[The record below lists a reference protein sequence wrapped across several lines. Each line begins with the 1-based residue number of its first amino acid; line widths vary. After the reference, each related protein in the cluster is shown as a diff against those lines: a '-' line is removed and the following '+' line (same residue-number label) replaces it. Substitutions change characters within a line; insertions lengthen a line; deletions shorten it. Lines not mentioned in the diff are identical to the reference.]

1 MHVLIG
7 IALKSLLIAGLT
19 LGLLQLLKNRS
30 AAERSWVAHIG
41 LLALV
46 IMAFA
51 PLVLPS
57 WNVETSILG
66 QSTPVEVAS
75 APAPQMPA
83 ISSPVTTPAAT
94 PVAQPT
100 ATTAQ
105 PSANTTTLPS
115 LSPLAAA
122 TALYAVPAAILLLIT
137 FFALARLVALQAR
150 ADVLVDGHWLSALA
164 RAQRRMGFKHGTALL
179 TSNELA
185 SPISWGLMR
194 PVILLNSRA
203 VEAAGEAEAIIA
215 HELAHVARLDWI
227 KLLLA
232 RIATALFWFNPL
244 VWLLARE
251 AHQLREETAD
261 DTVLAADIV
270 DTDYAQLL
278 VGVARHECPGLLL
291 GAHGVAPSKS
301 SLARRVARVLDG
313 KLVRGPVARSFALG
327 VFAGAVLV
335 AAPLAA
341 LTLTPTAPK
350 AAKPVAGHL
359 AASEPAPVAAPVVPQ
374 VPTDLPSI
382 IASGVS
388 TSVTTAVAAATAI
401 APKAVVEIN
410 GDDLRLRSP
419 NGATVERINGRT
431 ISRASNGATVESVNG
446 MVISRAPSGATV
458 TMYPPDAQGR
468 RKMVAVAPNGAT
480 AVSYVSGKDSDAYV
494 KRAERMRDRA
504 NDLSIDRVIEMKAV
518 GITPEYLA
526 NIRAASPRMRSVD
539 LDDVVGLRAVGVT
552 PEYVRSLSAA
562 GLPNLDAS
570 DLTQARAVGLS
581 ADYVREMRNAGFR
594 GSIDDYVQL
603 QAVGVTPA
611 YVYQFKKV
619 GYTVTSARQLVK
631 FKTHGVTAESVR
643 VAPPRPP
650 AAPRPPVPDD
660 DPDAG

>member
-1 MHVLIG
+1 MSVLIG

-19 LGLLQLLKNRS
+19 LGLLQLLKSRS

-57 WNVETSILG
+57 WNVEAPALL
-66 QSTPVEVAS
+66 AS
-75 APAPQMPA
+75 AAEPAPVVQTAAPPA
-83 ISSPVTTPAAT
+83 AVGVAVPHAT
-94 PVAQPT
+94 PVVAPAT
-100 ATTAQ
+100 A
-105 PSANTTTLPS
+105 PVLPS

-137 FFALARLVALQAR
+137 FLALARLIALRAR

-203 VEAAGEAEAIIA
+203 VEAADEAEAIIA
-215 HELAHVARLDWI
+215 HELAHVARMDWL

-232 RIATALFWFNPL
+232 RVATALFWFNPL
-244 VWLLARE
+244 VWVLARE

-313 KLVRGPVARSFALG
+313 KSVRGPAARPFALG

-341 LTLTPTAPK
+341 VTLTPAAPK
-350 AAKPVAGHL
+350 APKL
-359 AASEPAPVAAPVVPQ
+359 AAAAKTATGKPLEPYYPETAEAPE
-374 VPTDLPSI
+374 VPTDLGHI
-382 IASGVS
+382 IATGVS
-388 TSVTTAVAAATAI
+388 TGVNTAVAAASAI
-401 APKAVVEIN
+401 APEVVKRQ
-410 GDDLRLRSP
+410 GDFHVEGP
-419 NGATVERINGRT
+419 NGETVDSANGT
-431 ISRASNGATVESVNG
+431 IVA
-446 MVISRAPSGATV
+446 RAPSGATS
-458 TMYPPDAQGR
+458 TIYPPDANGR
-468 RKMVAVAPNGAT
+468 RKIVAIGPNGAKSVT
-480 AVSYVSGKDSDAYV
+480 YSYENGSRSD
-494 KRAERMRDRA
+494 RRRNRE
-504 NDLSIDRVIEMKAV
+504 IDRVIEMKAV
-518 GITPEYLA
+518 GVTPEYVGA
-526 NIRAASPRMRSVD
+526 MRAAVPRLGSMEFSD
-539 LDDVVGLRAVGVT
+539 FTSMKAVGVT
-552 PEYVRSLSAA
+552 PEYARSLAA
-562 GLPNLDAS
+562 VFPSITADELVE
-570 DLTQARAVGLS
+570 ARAVGVTGE
-581 ADYVREMRNAGFR
+581 YVRALRSAGVR
-594 GSIDDYVQL
+594 GDLDDFVQL
-603 QAVGVTPA
+603 RAVGVDPGFA
-611 YVYQFKKV
+611 ARVKASGIKV
-619 GYTVTSARQLVK
+619 RDADDLVELRALGI
-631 FKTHGVTAESVR
+631 TR
-643 VAPPRPP
+643 PPAPPRSPVS
-650 AAPRPPVPDD
+650 PRGW
-660 DPDAG
+660 DPDPDG